1 MTSDT
6 HEFIGADGNLLVA
19 DRFGTEGQTVMMM
32 HGGGQTRHSWG
43 KTAKMIA
50 GAGMQAFCLD
60 MRGHGDSAWVDGDR
74 YLFSDFGADVVAV
87 AAQIHEKTGIKPIA
101 IGASLGG
108 IASIMAEGALSP
120 GALAGV
126 ILVDVTPRLDESG
139 VHKILSFMAEKVED
153 GFGSVEE
160 AADMIALYLPHRKR
174 PKTLDGLSKNLRL
187 REDGRY
193 RWHWD
198 PRFINGH
205 ADRGELQDKI
215 QGELLKATAN
225 LTVPSMLVR
234 GAASELVKQSHVD
247 EFLELVPHATFTDV
261 KEAGHMVAGDVN
273 DVFTAAIMPFLK
285 EYQAAA

>member
-1 MTSDT
+1 MNRST
-6 HEFIGADGNLLVA
+6 HEFIGADGNCIVA
-19 DRFGTEGQTVMMM
+19 DRFGSKGQPVMMM

-43 KTAKMIA
+43 KTAEMIA
-50 GAGMQAFCLD
+50 NAGMQAFCLD
-60 MRGHGDSAWVDGDR
+60 MRGHGDSAWVDGEK
-74 YLFSDFGADVVAV
+74 YFFSDFGADV
-87 AAQIHEKTGIKPIA
+87 AASASQIYEETGLKPIA

-108 IASIMAEGALSP
+108 LASILAEGALRP
-120 GALAGV
+120 GVLAGV
-126 ILVDVTPRLDESG
+126 ILVDVTPRLDEGG
-139 VHKILSFMAEKVED
+139 VSKILSFMAEKVED

-160 AADMIALYLPHRKR
+160 AADMIASYLPHRKR

-198 PRFINGH
+198 PRFITHH
-205 ADRGELQDKI
+205 ADRADMKDKV
-215 QGELLKATAN
+215 QSELLEAAAN
-225 LTVPSMLVR
+225 LKVPSMLVR

-247 EFLELVPHATFTDV
+247 EFLALVPHAQFTDV

-273 DVFTAAIMPFLK
+273 DIFTAAIMPFLK

>member
-1 MTSDT
+1 MIKGT
-6 HEFIGADGNLLVA
+6 HEFTGADGNRIVA
-19 DRFGTEGQTVMMM
+19 DRYGTKGQTVMMM

-43 KTAKMIA
+43 QTAQMIA

-60 MRGHGDSAWVDGDR
+60 MRGHGDSAWVDGEK
-74 YLFSDFGADVVAV
+74 YFFSDFGADVAV
-87 AAQIHEKTGIKPIA
+87 AAAQIYEETGIKPIA

-108 IASIMAEGALSP
+108 LASILAEGALQP
-120 GALAGV
+120 GTLAGV
-126 ILVDVTPRLDESG
+126 ILVDVTPRLDEGG
-139 VHKILSFMAEKVED
+139 VNKILSFMAEKVDD

-160 AADMIALYLPHRKR
+160 AADMIASYLPHRKR
-174 PKTLDGLSKNLRL
+174 PKTLEGLSKNLRL

-198 PRFINGH
+198 PRFITHH
-205 ADRGELQDKI
+205 ADRADMKEQV
-215 QGELLKATAN
+215 QSELLEAAAN
-225 LTVPSMLVR
+225 LKVPSMLVR
-234 GAASELVKQSHVD
+234 GAASELVKQKHID
-247 EFLELVPHATFTDV
+247 EFLQLVPHAKFTDV